1 MQYLTFIALACTSL
15 THVAAAAQSTV
26 LDEASAAEKTPAK
39 VIATSHYQQCKKNT
53 DTCSENIEIIEVT
66 GQRPN
71 PISVSS
77 QGVYTLDRKML
88 RDYRFGNGNLND
100 VLGVLPGV
108 QYGETAYAADQ
119 VSNIKPSEVSLAG
132 AQGNATGYLID
143 GLSNNSNLNNDS
155 ANFDKNL
162 AQDVSGHT
170 QAVFLNLDLIDHLE
184 VYDSNIPAKYGNF
197 TGGLVKAETRKAGDK
212 LQFGINYRQTSDDW
226 VEYHKLYAPDFSG
239 DNELNSA
246 IFNKRDLSTY
256 ITTPLTDKLGFIGQF
271 QYTQS
276 QESLQQ
282 LGQTRLQQQTNYNGL
297 VKLDYAATA
306 NDDFSFSFL
315 FAPYKGDYFDVNA
328 KNSDY
333 NIEGGGNNASLT
345 WQADR
350 SWAYIK
356 TQLGYSDSRN
366 SKNTS
371 SIRYAWLNIPGTDW
385 GNIDGSITSLE
396 GGFGDIEKRQQ
407 TVSLKQDFELAS
419 KTWLGAYSNLSFG
432 YELAQQN
439 SVFDRLED
447 AIVYNGAIVSPQID
461 CAGYTLDCIETRL
474 YQSVADIEAKLGHA
488 LDLSNPDD
496 FLIYQ
501 NNFATTG
508 QYFQYRQITPK
519 STASVKLNQLSAY
532 VENEFEWQNYSL
544 NLGVRYDYNDFLKN
558 HNFAP
563 RLRGSVSVFND
574 QGKIVL
580 GANRYYADDSIS
592 YKLNQ
597 AMQPSYTEV
606 RAIYQQQPQQW
617 QAQLSNRGYRYVYSD
632 LKTPFSDE
640 LSAAYRHQLLGGTL
654 ELKWLYR
661 EQQDAVNRV
670 KGTNDVG
677 EATLFGANSGSNRY
691 QRYTL
696 SWMATYNNQH
706 VEFNVSH
713 ATNTTSREQ
722 FDGEPRSFN
731 GDGDAFLDF
740 SYDDN
745 ELVFLRSDHY
755 DIAGSTNKANYYLVT
770 RHDME
775 LEKQDFNRPV
785 IANLSW
791 GGQWD
796 NWTLS
801 AYARYNGG
809 QDAIYATSKTQSI
822 KEASNICDGCA
833 PNRREY
839 PVYRIEKRPAFWLLN
854 TSVKYTV
861 AVANNYQITLSFEAE
876 NILNKRTYQIS
887 PYNTGIELG
896 RRFWLGANINY

>member
-1 MQYLTFIALACTSL
+1 MHYITLTGLISTGFAPAVLAAHLTTSTTADDTAIKL
-15 THVAAAAQSTV
+15 IES
-26 LDEASAAEKTPAK
+26 
-39 VIATSHYQQCKKNT
+39 SHYQQCATNAKQ
-53 DTCSENIEIIEVT
+53 CQQNIEVIEVT

-108 QYGETAYAADQ
+108 QYGETAYAAEQ
-119 VSNIKPSEVSLAG
+119 ISNIKPAEVSLAG
-132 AQGNATGYLID
+132 TQGNATGYLID
-143 GLSNNSNLNNDS
+143 GLSNNSNLNNGS
-155 ANFDKNL
+155 ANVDKNL
-162 AQDVSGHT
+162 LQDVSGHT

-197 TGGLVKAETRKAGDK
+197 SGGMVKAETRKAGNQ

-226 VEYHKLYAPDFSG
+226 VTYHKFYAPDFNG
-239 DNELNSA
+239 ENELNNA
-246 IFNKRDLSTY
+246 IFNKRDFSSYLA
-256 ITTPLTDKLGFIGQF
+256 TPLTDKLGFIGQF
-271 QYTQS
+271 QYMQS

-282 LGQTRLQQQTNYNGL
+282 LGQTRLQQQSNYNGL
-297 VKLDYAATA
+297 VKFDYAATA
-306 NDDFSFSFL
+306 NDDISLSLL
-315 FAPYKGDYFDVNA
+315 FAPYEGDYFDVNA

-333 NIEGGGNNASLT
+333 SIAGGGNNLSLT

-350 SWAYIK
+350 NWAYIK
-356 TQLGYSDSRN
+356 TQLGYNTSRN

-371 SIRYAWLNIPGTDW
+371 SIRYAWLNIPGKDW
-385 GNIDGSITSLE
+385 GDIDGSITSLE
-396 GGFGDIEKRQQ
+396 GGYGDIEKRQQ

-419 KTWLGAYSNLSFG
+419 RPWLDADNTFSFG
-432 YELAQQN
+432 YELAQHN
-439 SVFDRLED
+439 ATFDRLED
-447 AIVYNGAIVSPQID
+447 AIVYNGAIAAPQIE
-461 CAGYTLDCIETRL
+461 CAGYALDCIETQL
-474 YQSVADIEAKLGHA
+474 YQSVAELEAQLGHS

-501 NNFATTG
+501 NNFAVTG
-508 QYFQYRQITPK
+508 QYFQYRQVTPK
-519 STASVKLNQLSAY
+519 ATTHAELNQLAAY
-532 VENEFEWQNYSL
+532 VENEFAWQNYTL
-544 NLGVRYDYNDFLKN
+544 NLGIRYDYNDFLNN
-558 HNFAP
+558 HNLAP
-563 RLRGSVSVFND
+563 RMRGSVSVFAE

-580 GANRYYADDSIS
+580 GANRYYANDSMS

-606 RAIYQQQPQQW
+606 RATYQQQPQQW
-617 QAQLSNRGYRYVYSD
+617 QAQLSNRGYRYVYTD
-632 LKTPFSDE
+632 LKTPYSDE

-661 EQQDAVNRV
+661 EQHDAINRV
-670 KGTNDVG
+670 KSTNEAG
-677 EATLFGANSGSNRY
+677 EAILLGANSGHSRY
-691 QRYTL
+691 QRYSL
-696 SWMATYNNQH
+696 SWMATYANQH
-706 VEFNVSH
+706 VEFNLSH
-713 ATNTTSREQ
+713 ASNTTSREQ
-722 FDGEPRSFN
+722 FDGDPRSFDGN
-731 GDGDAFLDF
+731 GDSVLDF

-745 ELVFLRSDHY
+745 ELVFLRADHY
-755 DIAGSTNKANYYLVT
+755 DIASSTNNANYYLVT
-770 RHDME
+770 RHDMA
-775 LEKQDFNRPV
+775 LEKQDFNRPI

-801 AYARYNGG
+801 AHARYNGG
-809 QDAIYATSKTQSI
+809 QDAIYATGKTKSL

-854 TSVKYTV
+854 SSVKYTTL
-861 AVANNYQITLSFEAE
+861 VANDYQLTLSFEAE
-876 NILNKRTYQIS
+876 NLLNKRTYQIS